1 MFCITGIFKCF
12 TPHED
17 ARRATPRH
25 ATPRR
30 PAIYASLSY
39 DSFFLS
45 FRLPNQPSSNFLASF
60 VAVFPLLP
68 LYSLLF
74 FSLFST
80 DQQHPQSACANW
92 SSPPARAKQLYPR
105 EEEKER
111 KKYQFFSFEYLRRAL
126 GIKFSFFFL
135 LLSSFSSRLLLFY
148 SRVQSFFAWI
158 SRNVSMP
165 AAQRIRT
172 SIIEY
177 FAPNDR
183 PSVGRAI
190 SPLLLGQLVI
200 TSARRRSGRLLSS
213 R

>member
-126 GIKFSFFFL
+126 GIKFSFFF
-135 LLSSFSSRLLLFY
+135 FFFFLLFRPVYYY
-148 SRVQSFFAWI
+148 SI
-158 SRNVSMP
+158 
-165 AAQRIRT
+165 
-172 SIIEY
+172 
-177 FAPNDR
+177 
-183 PSVGRAI
+183 
-190 SPLLLGQLVI
+190 LVCNLSLHGFHA
-200 TSARRRSGRLLSS
+200 TCRCLPHNESARRLLNISRPTIGHRSVARYRRYYSANL
-213 R
+213 

>member
-126 GIKFSFFFL
+126 GIKFSFFFS
-135 LLSSFSSRLLLFY
+135 SSFFFFVPFITILF
-148 SRVQSFFAWI
+148 SCAIFLCMDFTQRVDAC
-158 SRNVSMP
+158 
-165 AAQRIRT
+165 RT
-172 SIIEY
+172 TNPHVDY
-177 FAPNDR
+177 
-183 PSVGRAI
+183 
-190 SPLLLGQLVI
+190 
-200 TSARRRSGRLLSS
+200 
-213 R
+213 

>member
-45 FRLPNQPSSNFLASF
+45 FRLPNQPSSNFLASL

-92 SSPPARAKQLYPR
+92 SPLPPLPPR
-105 EEEKER
+105 ERNNYTRERRKKKER
-111 KKYQFFSFEYLRRAL
+111 NINFFPSSIFDAL
-126 GIKFSFFFL
+126 WG
-135 LLSSFSSRLLLFY
+135 
-148 SRVQSFFAWI
+148 
-158 SRNVSMP
+158 
-165 AAQRIRT
+165 
-172 SIIEY
+172 
-177 FAPNDR
+177 
-183 PSVGRAI
+183 
-190 SPLLLGQLVI
+190 
-200 TSARRRSGRLLSS
+200 
-213 R
+213 

>member
-45 FRLPNQPSSNFLASF
+45 FRLPNQPSSNFLASL

-92 SSPPARAKQLYPR
+92 SPVPPSPRESETIMPARGGK
-105 EEEKER
+105 R
-111 KKYQFFSFEYLRRAL
+111 KKEISIFFLRVSSTRFGDKVLFFFSS
-126 GIKFSFFFL
+126 SFFFFVPFITIL
-135 LLSSFSSRLLLFY
+135 FSCAIFLCMDFTQ
-148 SRVQSFFAWI
+148 RVDAC
-158 SRNVSMP
+158 
-165 AAQRIRT
+165 RT
-172 SIIEY
+172 TNPHVDY
-177 FAPNDR
+177 
-183 PSVGRAI
+183 
-190 SPLLLGQLVI
+190 
-200 TSARRRSGRLLSS
+200 
-213 R
+213 